1 MFWERDPNVC
11 EVVLDSGAD
20 VSVMP
25 VEWLDHG
32 FGSVAH
38 GQVRT
43 QDAQGNSMPCQ
54 GSRLITL
61 DLGPI
66 CVQEQFY
73 ASAVSTPLMSLGRL
87 LRQGWSV
94 EQRHGN
100 LCLCNIPE
108 EVEIPISFKR
118 NSLVVQASV
127 HMVQTSDEAVKPVVS
142 HPGGAVVRLNFPFD
156 HVDGQ

>member
-1 MFWERDPNVC
+1 MR
-11 EVVLDSGAD
+11 
-20 VSVMP
+20 
-25 VEWLDHG
+25 
-32 FGSVAH
+32 
-38 GQVRT
+38 
-43 QDAQGNSMPCQ
+43 
-54 GSRLITL
+54 SRVITL

-87 LRQGWSV
+87 LRQGWSI
-94 EQRHGN
+94 EQRQGS
-100 LCLCNIPE
+100 LCLCNAPE

-127 HMVQTSDEAVKPVVS
+127 HMVQTSDMDVKPVVAK
-142 HPGGAVVRLNFPFD
+142 PGGGNRVLVKLNFAFD